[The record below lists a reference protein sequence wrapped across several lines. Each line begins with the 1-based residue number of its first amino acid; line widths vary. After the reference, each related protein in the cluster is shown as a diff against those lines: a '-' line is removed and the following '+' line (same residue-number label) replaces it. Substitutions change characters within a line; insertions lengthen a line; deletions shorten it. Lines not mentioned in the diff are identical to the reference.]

1 MLSDSV
7 TVKGNRK
14 ERKKETCKVRDL
26 HASARNCFPV
36 KAAHLEINARQVIMG
51 RQIKNKTKQKQEK
64 KKRRESTSSAKKDN
78 SILTLNAYYRQMV
91 SLKVTEVALKK
102 KVKKSET

>member
-51 RQIKNKTKQKQEK
+51 RQIKNKTKQKREK
-64 KKRRESTSSAKKDN
+64 KEEERAPVQQKRTIRF
-78 SILTLNAYYRQMV
+78 
-91 SLKVTEVALKK
+91 SL
-102 KVKKSET
+102 